1 MRQESDEIFINTDD
15 LKRALEDPNTDD
27 KDIIQK
33 LSEIKGVEEYF
44 KKKAASSR
52 LEEMM
57 FVSRV
62 KSPLT
67 QFPPD
72 VKSNLYSSV
81 LTFAVDNCPEVL
93 KVLLDILVKR
103 GAPVMEKDV
112 LRVSFMF
119 SSLAH
124 GISRHNNSVMKTKSL
139 VLKSEGLIDSGLDQF
154 GLLGI
159 SEASRATLN
168 TTDLLAEV
176 SDAMLRDLSKTMSS
190 QSTIDNLDFQSH
202 HMCLEYKQL
211 ERQDT
216 SDMGKGNDTASANI
230 D

>member
-1 MRQESDEIFINTDD
+1 MRQESDEIFVNTDD
-15 LKRALEDPNTDD
+15 IKRALEDPNTDEN
-27 KDIIQK
+27 DIIQK

-72 VKSNLYSSV
+72 VKSNLYNSV
-81 LTFAVDNCPEVL
+81 ITFAVDNCPEVL

-124 GISRHNNSVMKTKSL
+124 GISRHNNSVMKTK
-139 VLKSEGLIDSGLDQF
+139 
-154 GLLGI
+154 
-159 SEASRATLN
+159 
-168 TTDLLAEV
+168 
-176 SDAMLRDLSKTMSS
+176 
-190 QSTIDNLDFQSH
+190 
-202 HMCLEYKQL
+202 
-211 ERQDT
+211 
-216 SDMGKGNDTASANI
+216 
-230 D
+230 